1 MADRGLPDIFGFP
14 VDAREEQ
21 KDMNGFRKVLAHAK
35 SVVALT
41 GAGVSAESG
50 VPTFRGAGGYWRT
63 YQAQQLATPE
73 AFSEDP
79 SLVWEFYHYRREVML
94 TKTYNPAHLA
104 LANLEKRLINEGKQ
118 FTLLT
123 QNIDRLHQA
132 AGSQNVV
139 ELHGSLFLTRC
150 LSCSEVKENR
160 DSPICASLKD
170 KGAPDP
176 DEKSA
181 GIPADQLPRCSSCS
195 GLLRP
200 HVVWFGESL
209 DTNVMSKSYSVMCE
223 CDLFLVI
230 GTSSVVYPAA
240 GFALNLANKGVLVAE
255 FNIEPTTATSAFNYH
270 FHGKCGEILP
280 PALAP
285 PTEEELSTKTE
296 K

>member
-1 MADRGLPDIFGFP
+1 MADFRGLLNPS
-14 VDAREEQ
+14 VDVREDQ
-21 KDMNGFRKVLAHAK
+21 RDMNAFRKVLAGAK

-50 VPTFRGAGGYWRT
+50 VPTFRGAGGYWRI
-63 YQAQQLATPE
+63 YQAQQIATPE
-73 AFSEDP
+73 AFSKDP

-94 TKTYNPAHLA
+94 TKSFNPAHTSLA
-104 LANLEKRLINEGKQ
+104 DLEKRLTSEGKE

-132 AGSQNVV
+132 AGAQNVV

-150 LSCSEVKENR
+150 LSCGEVKENR

-176 DEKSA
+176 ETKSA
-181 GIPADQLPRCSSCS
+181 SIPIDQLPRCSSCS

-209 DTNVMSKSYSVMCE
+209 DTKDMQKANSVMDK
-223 CDLFLVI
+223 CDLFLVV
-230 GTSSVVYPAA
+230 GTSSLVYPAA
-240 GFALNLANKGVLVAE
+240 SFGPKLAVRGVPVAE
-255 FNIEPTTATSAFNYH
+255 FNLEPTSVTSEFNFH
-270 FHGKCGEILP
+270 FEGKCGEILP
-280 PALAP
+280 SALAP
-285 PTEEELSTKTE
+285 PTQEELSDQ
-296 K
+296 